1 MKSTPFVSLLCCF
14 LLSVPVFTQSGAQG
28 SDQAQIQKTPEAPN
42 LIAPGAKVEK
52 VADGFGF
59 IEGPVWRKEGYLLFT
74 DIPRNRIMKWHPKDG
89 VSIFRE
95 PSEQA
100 NGLAIDAQGRL
111 ISCEHRAR
119 RVSRTEADGK
129 VVTVVDKFEG
139 KRLNSPNDLAIGRD
153 GSIYFT
159 DPPYGLP
166 QQKEGKDLDFNGVFR
181 LTPKGDLTAL
191 VKDFERPNGIAFSPD
206 RKILYVAD
214 TAKRSLRAFDVKAD
228 GSLANDRV
236 FAELQPWAANIQGGP
251 DGMKVDV
258 KGNVFAT
265 GPGGVWVFDKQ
276 GKRLGVIITPEVPA
290 NCGFGDAD
298 FKTLY
303 MTSRTGLYRIRVQF
317 AGTKP

>member
-1 MKSTPFVSLLCCF
+1 MKITLFALLF
-14 LLSVPVFTQSGAQG
+14 GTILIAVPVFRQSSSLVSGQVQPAT
-28 SDQAQIQKTPEAPN
+28 TPDIPN
-42 LIAPGAKVEK
+42 VIAPGAKVEK
-52 VADGFGF
+52 VAGDFGF

-89 VSIFRE
+89 VAVFRE

-100 NGLAIDAQGRL
+100 NGLAVDAKGRL
-111 ISCEHRAR
+111 VACEHKAR

-129 VVTVVDKFEG
+129 VTTLVDKFEG
-139 KRLNSPNDLAIGRD
+139 KRLNSPNDLAFGRD

-166 QQKEGKDLDFNGVFR
+166 QQKEGKEVDFNGVYR
-181 LTPKGDLTAL
+181 LNPKGDLTAL

-206 RKILYVAD
+206 RKTLYVAD
-214 TAKRSLRAFDVKAD
+214 AAKRHVRAFDVKAD
-228 GSLANDRV
+228 GTLANDRV
-236 FAELQPWAANIQGGP
+236 FAEVRGP
-251 DGMKVDV
+251 DGIKVDV
-258 KGNVFAT
+258 KGNVYST
-265 GPGGVWVFDKQ
+265 GVGGVWVFDKQ
-276 GKRLGVIITPEVPA
+276 GKKLGVIATPEMPA

-303 MTSRTGLYRIRVQF
+303 MTARTGLYRIRLQV